1 MNYLKINIK
10 TEPFEE
16 WLRDVLTAQLGETG
30 FESFVETDNGFEAFI
45 PKNLFHK
52 DELETVLEPF
62 RENFRFEI
70 DSEEI
75 EDRNWNE
82 EWEKNYF
89 KPLIVAEECVVR
101 APFHTDFPEAKY
113 EIVIE
118 PNMAFGTG
126 NHETT
131 SLMLEYIMENSFEN
145 KTVLDMGCG
154 TGILGILASMKG
166 AKNIT
171 AIDIDEWSFNGTKE
185 NATLNNIQNIE
196 AQLGDVSLLNNLK
209 YDFIF
214 ANIQRNVL
222 LADIP
227 GYSKCLNANGKIF
240 LSGFYKEDIP
250 AIKKRA
256 EEFGLTDTGFKQKN
270 NWVAYS
276 FVKK

>member
-131 SLMLEYIMENSFEN
+131 SLMLEYILENSFEN

-196 AQLGDVSLLNNLK
+196 AQLGDVSLLNTQK

-227 GYSKCLNANGKIF
+227 AYSKCLNANGKIF

-276 FVKK
+276 FSKK